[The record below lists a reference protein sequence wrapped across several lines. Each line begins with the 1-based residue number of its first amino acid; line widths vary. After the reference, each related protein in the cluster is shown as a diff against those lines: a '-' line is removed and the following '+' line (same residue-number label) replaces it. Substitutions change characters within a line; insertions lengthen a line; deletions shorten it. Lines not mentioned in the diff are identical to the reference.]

1 MIIGQWHF
9 LNMTQQWKCT
19 HKLTGI
25 VTACTNP
32 VQTQVDNEPL
42 TEEVSEIDSFWEKQ
56 LVFFKCIA
64 LGELTT
70 LQQKATHKNKQELK
84 SRLGRYIK
92 MGICKVS

>member
-56 LVFFKCIA
+56 LVFFKCKSN
-64 LGELTT
+64 LSQCMVMYTSFWVELMWI
-70 LQQKATHKNKQELK
+70 N
-84 SRLGRYIK
+84 GF
-92 MGICKVS
+92 

>member
-32 VQTQVDNEPL
+32 VQTQVDNEHEVLPL

-56 LVFFKCIA
+56 LVFFKCKSN
-64 LGELTT
+64 LSQCMVMYTSFWVEL
-70 LQQKATHKNKQELK
+70 
-84 SRLGRYIK
+84 
-92 MGICKVS
+92 M

>member
-56 LVFFKCIA
+56 LVFFKCKSN
-64 LGELTT
+64 LSQCMVMYTSFWVEL
-70 LQQKATHKNKQELK
+70 
-84 SRLGRYIK
+84 
-92 MGICKVS
+92 M